1 MKILEFI
8 LNNKDY
14 LEDLITR
21 STYHSNAIEGSTLTY
36 AETYAI
42 LYNDNS
48 FKIEGK
54 EPREIYEA
62 INHKKA
68 LELVFKNLQ
77 NNEEFDERFIKRVNE
92 TINRDIKDAESY
104 RTVQVFIQGSEHIPP
119 EPEKVPNLMMY
130 YIYNYNHD
138 EQDIFTKI
146 AKYHIEF
153 ERIHPFEDGNG
164 RTARLMSGYILDY
177 YGYGFNGIGS
187 LEEYFEDGNGR
198 TGRLLI
204 NYELLKND
212 LPPIVIVKEDRVMYF
227 EFLRNND
234 SNGLAKWLKELS
246 TREEERLE
254 RFGYKI

>member
-1 MKILEFI
+1 MNVLEFA
-8 LNNKDY
+8 LRHREY

-77 NNEEFDERFIKRVNE
+77 NNESFDDRFIKKLNE
-92 TINRDIKDAESY
+92 TINQNINDTEGY
-104 RTVQVFIQGSEHIPP
+104 RAVQVFIRGSEHIPP
-119 EPEKVPNLMMY
+119 APEKIPNLMNY
-130 YIYNYNHD
+130 FVYNYNNE
-138 EQDIFTKI
+138 EQDIFYKI

-153 ERIHPFEDGNG
+153 EKIHP
-164 RTARLMSGYILDY
+164 
-177 YGYGFNGIGS
+177 
-187 LEEYFEDGNGR
+187 FEDGNGR
-198 TGRLLI
+198 TGRLLL

-212 LPPIVIVKEDRVMYF
+212 LPPVVITKADRVKYF
-227 EFLRNND
+227 EFLRSNNIND
-234 SNGLAKWLKELS
+234 FARWLKELS
-246 TREEERLE
+246 SQEQERLQK
-254 RFGYKI
+254 FGLSI

>member
-1 MKILEFI
+1 MTILEFI
-8 LNNKDY
+8 LNNNDY

-77 NNEEFDERFIKRVNE
+77 NEDGFDERFIRKLNE
-92 TINRDIKDAESY
+92 TINRDIKDTEGY
-104 RTVQVFIQGSEHIPP
+104 RTVQVFIRGSEHIPP
-119 EPEKVPNLMMY
+119 APEKIPNLMTY
-130 YIYNYNHD
+130 FVYNYNHD
-138 EQDIFTKI
+138 EEDIFTKI
-146 AKYHIEF
+146 ARYHIEF
-153 ERIHPFEDGNG
+153 EKIHP
-164 RTARLMSGYILDY
+164 
-177 YGYGFNGIGS
+177 
-187 LEEYFEDGNGR
+187 FEDGNGR
-198 TGRLLI
+198 TGRLLL

-212 LPPIVIVKEDRVMYF
+212 IPPVVISKEERVKYF
-227 EFLRNND
+227 EFLKNND
-234 SNGLAKWLKELS
+234 STGLAEWLKKLS
-246 TREEERLE
+246 TEEKERME
-254 RFGYKI
+254 KFGYKNT

>member
-1 MKILEFI
+1 MTILEFI
-8 LNNKDY
+8 LSNKNY

-21 STYHSNAIEGSTLTY
+21 STYHSNAIEGSTLIY

-68 LELVFKNLQ
+68 LELVFKNLK
-77 NNEEFDERFIKRVNE
+77 NDENFDERFIKKLNE
-92 TINRDIKDAESY
+92 TINRDIKDTEGY

-138 EQDIFTKI
+138 EQDIFNKI
-146 AKYHIEF
+146 ARYHIEF
-153 ERIHPFEDGNG
+153 EEIHP
-164 RTARLMSGYILDY
+164 
-177 YGYGFNGIGS
+177 
-187 LEEYFEDGNGR
+187 FEDGNGR

-204 NYELLKND
+204 NYELLKNN
-212 LPPIVIVKEDRVMYF
+212 LSPVVISKDDRVKYF
-227 EFLRNND
+227 EFLRTSD
-234 SNGLAKWLKELS
+234 AIGLAEWLKDLS
-246 TREEERLE
+246 SREEDRMKK
-254 RFGYKI
+254 FGYTD

>member
-1 MKILEFI
+1 MRILEFI
-8 LNNKDY
+8 LNNKEY
-14 LEDLITR
+14 LQDLITR

-48 FKIEGK
+48 FKINGK

-77 NNEEFDERFIKRVNE
+77 NNEEFDERFIKKINE
-92 TINRDIKDAESY
+92 TINKDIKDTEGY

-146 AKYHIEF
+146 AKYHIDF

-164 RTARLMSGYILDY
+164 RT
-177 YGYGFNGIGS
+177 
-187 LEEYFEDGNGR
+187 
-198 TGRLLI
+198 GRLLI
-204 NYELLKND
+204 SYELLKND
-212 LPPIVIVKEDRVMYF
+212 LPPVVIAKEDRVKYF
-227 EFLRNND
+227 EFLKNNEVI
-234 SNGLAKWLKELS
+234 SLAQWLKELS
-246 TREEERLE
+246 TNEVERME
-254 RFGYKI
+254 KFGYKK

>member
-1 MKILEFI
+1 MNILEFI

-21 STYHSNAIEGSTLTY
+21 STYHSNAIEGNTLTY

-68 LELVFKNLQ
+68 LELVFHNLQ
-77 NNEEFDERFIKRVNE
+77 NNEELDERFIKKLNE
-92 TINRDIKDAESY
+92 TINR
-104 RTVQVFIQGSEHIPP
+104 SEHIPP
-119 EPEKVPNLMMY
+119 EPEKIPNLMMY

-138 EQDIFTKI
+138 EQDIFARI

-153 ERIHPFEDGNG
+153 EKIHP
-164 RTARLMSGYILDY
+164 
-177 YGYGFNGIGS
+177 
-187 LEEYFEDGNGR
+187 FEDGNGR

-212 LPPIVIVKEDRVMYF
+212 LPPVVIAKEDRVQYF
-227 EFLRNND
+227 EFLRKND
-234 SNGLAKWLKELS
+234 SIGLAKWLKDLS
-246 TREEERLE
+246 MGEEERME
-254 RFGYKI
+254 KFGYKK

>member
-1 MKILEFI
+1 MEMLQFI

-77 NNEEFDERFIKRVNE
+77 DNEVFDERFIKILNE
-92 TINRDIKDAESY
+92 SINRDIKDTEGY

-119 EPEKVPNLMMY
+119 EPEKVPNLMY

-146 AKYHIEF
+146 ARYHIEF

-164 RTARLMSGYILDY
+164 RTARLMSVNILDY
-177 YGYGFNGIGS
+177 YGF
-187 LEEYFEDGNGR
+187 
-198 TGRLLI
+198 
-204 NYELLKND
+204 
-212 LPPIVIVKEDRVMYF
+212 
-227 EFLRNND
+227 
-234 SNGLAKWLKELS
+234 GLME
-246 TREEERLE
+246 
-254 RFGYKI
+254 

>member
-77 NNEEFDERFIKRVNE
+77 NNEEFDERFIKKLNE
-92 TINRDIKDAESY
+92 TINRDIKDTEGY
-104 RTVQVFIQGSEHIPP
+104 RTVQVFIRGSEHIPP
-119 EPEKVPNLMMY
+119 APEKIPNLMTY
-130 YIYNYNHD
+130 FVYNYNHD
-138 EQDIFTKI
+138 EEDIFTKI
-146 AKYHIEF
+146 ARYHIEF
-153 ERIHPFEDGNG
+153 EKIHP
-164 RTARLMSGYILDY
+164 
-177 YGYGFNGIGS
+177 
-187 LEEYFEDGNGR
+187 FEDGNGR
-198 TGRLLI
+198 TGRLLL

-212 LPPIVIVKEDRVMYF
+212 IPPVVISKEERVKYF

-234 SNGLAKWLKELS
+234 STGLAEWLRSLS
-246 TREEERLE
+246 TEEKERME
-254 RFGYKI
+254 KFGYKE